1 MPCLYR
7 KNNHVEWSFGSVKT
21 IRTCQPQPSNG
32 GASSASRSGKADG
45 VLYSNKV
52 SREVDILPWC
62 SFFFAVFFLS
72 FKSCFINFKVV
83 IILYVRNY
91 VCF

>member
-7 KNNHVEWSFGSVKT
+7 KDNHVEWSFGSVKT

-52 SREVDILPWC
+52 SREVDILPLC
-62 SFFFAVFFLS
+62 SFFFAVFF
-72 FKSCFINFKVV
+72 FKF
-83 IILYVRNY
+83 
-91 VCF
+91 